1 MCKIET
7 MAIDYSGS
15 LMYKKVE
22 GEPCPFCGCEEIR
35 SYTFAQAGGL
45 TVNVECT
52 RCPAQ
57 MPSDNVQAALERWNT
72 RNYLGIQRMRAHMKQ
87 IEWERD
93 HAVSKLERA
102 QLIIDLK
109 IGGDMKQEI
118 AEAISVL
125 KAQGVEVVVDPS
137 GIHADVYVAT
147 VPNGDQY
154 EFLAAGILK
163 LKTEGKLTVAGFTE
177 SSKRR

>member
-1 MCKIET
+1 MT
-7 MAIDYSGS
+7 MAIDYSGT
-15 LMYKKVE
+15 MYGNVE

-35 SYTFAQAGGL
+35 SYTYFHSGGWS
-45 TVNVECT
+45 VNVECT

-93 HAVSKLERA
+93 QAVSKLEKA
-102 QLIIDLK
+102 LLIIDLK

-118 AEAISVL
+118 AEAISIL
-125 KAQGVEVVVDPS
+125 KAQGVEVAVDPS
-137 GIHADVYVAT
+137 GIHADAYIAT

-163 LKTEGKLTVAGFTE
+163 LKVEGRLTVAGLAE
-177 SSKRR
+177 ASKKR